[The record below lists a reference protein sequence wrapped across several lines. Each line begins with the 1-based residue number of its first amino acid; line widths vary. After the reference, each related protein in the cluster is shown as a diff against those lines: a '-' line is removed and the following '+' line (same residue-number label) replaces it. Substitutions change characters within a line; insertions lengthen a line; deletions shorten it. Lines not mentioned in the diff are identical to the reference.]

1 MKAQAKVSPF
11 PTAIKKRT
19 EPVDASMLRIEHNQP
34 LPTGVRLV
42 KSKYDELFSQ
52 LKAGSCV
59 VCESNEI
66 NRISNALRKY
76 LSTRNKPLMVRAV
89 TRCDDGHGRVWAL
102 AKTK

>member
-1 MKAQAKVSPF
+1 MNNAARVSPF
-11 PTAIKKRT
+11 PKAAKKRS
-19 EPVDASMLRIEHNQP
+19 EPVDASMLRVEHNQP

-59 VCESNEI
+59 VCESEEI

-76 LSTRNKPLMVRAV
+76 LQTRNKPLMVRAV

-102 AKTK
+102 AKK

>member
-1 MKAQAKVSPF
+1 MKTQTKVSLF
-11 PTAIKKRT
+11 PKAVKKHSA
-19 EPVDASMLRIEHNQP
+19 PVDASMLRVEHNRP

-52 LKAGSCV
+52 LKAGSCI
-59 VCESNEI
+59 VCESDEI

-76 LSTRNKPLMVRAV
+76 LSVRNKPLMVRAV
-89 TRCDDGHGRVWAL
+89 TRCDDGHGRVWAV